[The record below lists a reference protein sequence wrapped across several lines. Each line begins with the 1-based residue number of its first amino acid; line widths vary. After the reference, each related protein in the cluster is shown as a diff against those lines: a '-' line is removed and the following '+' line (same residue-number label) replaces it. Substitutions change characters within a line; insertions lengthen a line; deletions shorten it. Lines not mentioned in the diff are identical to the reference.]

1 MKKLIEVPEGKNVV
15 GLSVSG
21 HSYVRL
27 LDSNGNETFRF
38 DSPGEHITA
47 VVRPGTYTIE
57 TDGKLGKI
65 DVISLN
71 FPEPM
76 NSGVMSR
83 QNTSKNTV
91 FPDGEIP
98 FRLASRSSND
108 PGFPLCLANRVD
120 HYPLENEMTALQNGQ
135 PLASLRNVLYDM
147 HVKRRVCS
155 QTTCS
160 GHDVSLWSDCVRL

>member
-65 DVISLN
+65 DLAAADRLRGTAEFDAMKPPAV
-71 FPEPM
+71 
-76 NSGVMSR
+76 R
-83 QNTSKNTV
+83 Q
-91 FPDGEIP
+91 
-98 FRLASRSSND
+98 
-108 PGFPLCLANRVD
+108 
-120 HYPLENEMTALQNGQ
+120 
-135 PLASLRNVLYDM
+135 
-147 HVKRRVCS
+147 
-155 QTTCS
+155 
-160 GHDVSLWSDCVRL
+160 